1 MIKKILILFILIMP
15 LVYAHDCTLDS
26 TVVNSCNTSISIVTD
41 KLFYNNSEK
50 ISFYN
55 NLTDRSNDFI
65 IQYWIEDSSHNIIKE
80 KVNTTNTN
88 VKSYTPKFTRPKNI
102 TIMNELVFVNC
113 SNNSGNI
120 ISSKEVS
127 VFVQVNNTP
136 NINITSFYLGA
147 DKKASLG
154 DTIRPAIE
162 VYTGNSIDQFAY
174 FEVVNIT
181 QRINISIPYDFE
193 YYTLRPEIIIPD
205 DCNIDSGNY
214 TFISTFNNIYNS
226 VKFEIINNCKMNTT
240 SSSLNLSSALIYENT
255 GFEDDISYENLS
267 ESNINIPAVPD
278 NEVYNSAGIKAK
290 KLVLYPFFGVILVI
304 TLAFM
309 FNKNPLL
316 KNLKNG
322 IYGKSNNR
330 SDRTS

>member
-1 MIKKILILFILIMP
+1 
-15 LVYAHDCTLDS
+15 
-26 TVVNSCNTSISIVTD
+26 
-41 KLFYNNSEK
+41 
-50 ISFYN
+50 
-55 NLTDRSNDFI
+55 
-65 IQYWIEDSSHNIIKE
+65 
-80 KVNTTNTN
+80 
-88 VKSYTPKFTRPKNI
+88 VK
-102 TIMNELVFVNC
+102 
-113 SNNSGNI
+113 NI

-136 NINITSFYLGA
+136 NINITSFYLGT